1 MNLTSYRNKQG
12 NTVAYQI
19 GPDNRLSVTVYHLR
33 AHGSRPVHSTALRT
47 QVQAAARKALRAS
60 YTAEIDETATG
71 TPLPHGA
78 YVVSLTRTYR
88 IPAPT
93 P

>member
-1 MNLTSYRNKQG
+1 MNLTSYRNTHG
-12 NTVAYQI
+12 NTVSYQI
-19 GPDNRLSVTVYHLR
+19 GLDNRLTVTVYHLR
-33 AHGSRPVHSTALRT
+33 LPGSRPVRSISLRH

-60 YTAEIDETATG
+60 YTAEIDETGTG

-78 YVVSLTRTYR
+78 YLVSLTRTYR

-93 P
+93 R